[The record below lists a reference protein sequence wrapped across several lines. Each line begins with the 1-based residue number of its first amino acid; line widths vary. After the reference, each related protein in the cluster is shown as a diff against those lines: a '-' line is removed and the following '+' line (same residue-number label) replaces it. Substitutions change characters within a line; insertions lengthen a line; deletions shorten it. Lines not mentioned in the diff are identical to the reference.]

1 MWVDLLHGLRSG
13 FCTLFKRNK
22 CTNSVVKIVVYNAT
36 CTDSHRDVE
45 ERLVPFPPVAYLTS
59 GPETTD
65 HRGPAQMVTVPLW
78 LAT

>member
-1 MWVDLLHGLRSG
+1 M
-13 FCTLFKRNK
+13 
-22 CTNSVVKIVVYNAT
+22 VKIVVYNAT